1 METIPVPGAVLRY
14 AVRGSGRLLL
24 FLPGGDGDATAG
36 DALAEGLADRYTVV
50 TYDRRGL
57 SGSTIADPASFPD
70 VTTHADDAGRL
81 LAALTDEP
89 AYVCGSSIGAMIS
102 LELVARHPGQVRLLV
117 AHEPPAVQVLPE
129 TEQADAA
136 GFQLE
141 VEEIHRTEGALPALR
156 RFAGALGIDPADR
169 EDGAAL
175 VLPGRER
182 LDNLEFF
189 LAHDAP
195 AVRRHRFDLGALRA
209 AADRIVL
216 AGGESSSSIW
226 PYRCAR
232 LLADTLGTPWAEFP
246 GGHNGSV
253 FRPRAFAVRLRE
265 VLERTA

>member
-14 AVRGSGRLLL
+14 AMRGSGPLLL

-57 SGSTIADPASFPD
+57 SGSTIADPASIPD

-89 AYVCGSSIGAMIS
+89 AYVCGSSIGAVIG

-169 EDGAAL
+169 EDDAGL
-175 VLPGRER
+175 VPPGRER

-232 LLADTLGTPWAEFP
+232 LLAETLGTPWAEFP

-253 FRPRAFAVRLRE
+253 FRPRAFAVRLSE